1 MAKRSLTIQKKTLN
15 SPDEVRTFEL
25 GKLELASVGTV
36 TFGRATLHPGW
47 KWSESVKPI
56 VKTEYC
62 EAPHV
67 QYHVSGRI
75 RVRMADGTEEEF
87 GPGDVSLLPP
97 GHDAW
102 VVGDE
107 PVVVI
112 DVSGMKEYA
121 TPATKKKSIKKAT
134 KARKAKRK
142 GRR

>member
-1 MAKRSLTIQKKTLN
+1 MAKKSLTMQKKTLN

-36 TFGRATLHPGW
+36 TFGRATLNPGW

-62 EAPHV
+62 EAPHL
-67 QYHVSGRI
+67 QYHISGRI
-75 RVRMADGTEEEF
+75 RVRMADGMEDEF
-87 GPGDVSLLPP
+87 GPGDISLLPP

-102 VVGDE
+102 VIGDE

-121 TPATKKKSIKKAT
+121 RPATKKSVKKVT

-142 GRR
+142 RKR